1 MEALLAYVDIPQ
13 DCHEAIPLLNLENP
27 VFARLLKRMLKKLEK
42 GETCTRKQLP
52 LLSSDGAEEDSDFLL
67 IGTNQEEKSN
77 MLFAR
82 LPDSTGGNEVYK
94 LPFVRFS
101 IRRINGLEKAQE
113 DHNDKTNHFPPAD
126 LEPQLLDSLKRL
138 DDKIDNFGS
147 QLTKLLERLL
157 QSPKASR
164 PRQRK
169 PAASVTNTTTT
180 TTAAAAVGTTSD
192 TQKSAHTSESTSA
205 PKPTSTSKPTPVPKS
220 TSAPKPALKSTPT
233 KSLITPVSGTPSN
246 YTKNESK
253 ANIEKKSTHS
263 SPPNHSSEDVVPTF
277 NSSVDN
283 TIDHVLARIN
293 KMKDISL
300 ESMPQNSQIS
310 VNGKEVPSDNSV
322 DTDAFDRH
330 IVVEEYRNPV
340 IVPQRNV
347 VAISPCVSFTV
358 KPVQSSASSSKRK
371 YQPMECCDEVMP
383 KNVSHEEYSLIDIQS
398 SGEKK
403 KHKHKRRKHTPEEA

>member
-1 MEALLAYVDIPQ
+1 
-13 DCHEAIPLLNLENP
+13 
-27 VFARLLKRMLKKLEK
+27 
-42 GETCTRKQLP
+42 
-52 LLSSDGAEEDSDFLL
+52 
-67 IGTNQEEKSN
+67 

-82 LPDSTGGNEVYK
+82 LPDSAGGNEVYK

-180 TTAAAAVGTTSD
+180 AAAAVGTTSD

-205 PKPTSTSKPTPVPKS
+205 PKPTSTPKPTPVPKS
-220 TSAPKPALKSTPT
+220 TSAPKPTVAPKSTPTKKVKTSVVSVDNQLKSTPT

-263 SPPNHSSEDVVPTF
+263 SPPNHSSEDVIPTF